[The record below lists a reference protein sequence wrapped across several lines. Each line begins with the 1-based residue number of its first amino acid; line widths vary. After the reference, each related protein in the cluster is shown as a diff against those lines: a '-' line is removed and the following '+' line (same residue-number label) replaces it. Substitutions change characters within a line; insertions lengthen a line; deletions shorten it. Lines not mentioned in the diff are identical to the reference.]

1 MTVPVEVRDKE
12 RMAMTVPINFGAK
25 RHDTRCG
32 FSCMRN
38 KGAVPKPVDSRVRLV
53 TIPDETVAI
62 LQFSGSGRDFAERQS
77 ERIGRLAGLR
87 WRPIGEGLPVED
99 DPGPQGQR
107 GYIERNALRR
117 SAMPARSRPAVCVAD
132 LGHDR
137 ARSETAEIDLTK
149 WGVAMARKGGVSPD
163 RVLNALDLTAFRAHI
178 EARKRSKFRE
188 NLGPRASVPSF

>member
-1 MTVPVEVRDKE
+1 MR
-12 RMAMTVPINFGAK
+12 FFLHAK
-25 RHDTRCG
+25 YRCE
-32 FSCMRN
+32 N
-38 KGAVPKPVDSRVRLV
+38 APKPVDSRVRLV

-77 ERIGRLAGLR
+77 ELIGRLAGLR

-107 GYIERNALRR
+107 GYIERNALRC

-178 EARKRSKFRE
+178 EARKRSKLRE